1 MTWPPSNTLPHQK
14 SRPRVIL
21 DLYLTYFIIFAIDIS
36 ILAKVNVH
44 FRSHAFIDMHTRM
57 EHYKIEP
64 KLIQDRRGDI
74 NGIILLLLIFSVN
87 LLGMKEKGF
96 YWTVSLS
103 GIHTLKGSSDQS
115 HFIFEINVGKSRIRH
130 WTTLKLNE
138 FIFYGFWVNLEIQNS
153 I

>member
-1 MTWPPSNTLPHQK
+1 MQNSPPLKKITT
-14 SRPRVIL
+14 L
-21 DLYLTYFIIFAIDIS
+21 DLLLTYFIIFDIDIS

-64 KLIQDRRGDI
+64 KLIQDRRGDT

-96 YWTVSLS
+96 LFNCES
-103 GIHTLKGSSDQS
+103 GWYS
-115 HFIFEINVGKSRIRH
+115 HP
-130 WTTLKLNE
+130 
-138 FIFYGFWVNLEIQNS
+138 
-153 I
+153 